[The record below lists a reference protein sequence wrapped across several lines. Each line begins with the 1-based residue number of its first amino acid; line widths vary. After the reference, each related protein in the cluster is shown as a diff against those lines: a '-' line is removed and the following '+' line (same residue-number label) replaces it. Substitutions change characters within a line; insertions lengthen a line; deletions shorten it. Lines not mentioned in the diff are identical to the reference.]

1 VSTTQTALPSNGY
14 SVTGVADAAPVASR
28 VIFRWLL
35 TPLLKAI
42 KKRWPNELGSWRPWW
57 VLNLANIISVAR
69 FGSAP
74 YLGWRLVRCRTRR
87 ERRLLMI
94 LIIVI
99 IVSDGLD
106 GEIARGLKTETDI
119 GKFLDRWA
127 DKALVGS
134 LLGATIFRYMMQ
146 RRLSLALWLPT
157 AILFYLETRNVMV
170 SQGTLHLVR
179 KHDYTGS
186 LKGANDWGKIKF
198 GLECMALIRLYD
210 DEDGPQHAR
219 TCFFII
225 VAIPFAWLSLRG
237 YEREQA
243 DLKQKLGL

>member
-1 VSTTQTALPSNGY
+1 
-14 SVTGVADAAPVASR
+14 VTGVADAAPAASR
-28 VIFRWLL
+28 VVFRWIL
-35 TPLLKAI
+35 TPLLNSI
-42 KKRWPNELGSWRPWW
+42 KRRWPNELGDSRPWW
-57 VLNLANIISVAR
+57 VLNLANIVSVAR
-69 FGSAP
+69 FGAAP

-87 ERRLLMI
+87 ERRRLMI

-99 IVSDGLD
+99 ILSDGID
-106 GEIARGLKTETDI
+106 GEIARGLETETDI

-146 RRLSLALWLPT
+146 RRLSLALWLPAAT
-157 AILFYLETRNVMV
+157 LFYLETRNVIV
-170 SQGTLHLVR
+170 SQGTLHLAR
-179 KHDYTGS
+179 KHDYKGK

-225 VAIPFAWLSLRG
+225 AALPFAWLSLRG
-237 YEREQA
+237 YETEQA
-243 DLKQKLGL
+243 NLKQELEL